1 MNPQGTRDENN
12 ILEKLAV
19 NTTYIRRILA
29 RQKMHDHFLSFRFFS
44 FFFSFFSLF
53 PLSRSIRLFLERKG
67 KKEKKKIKKETTIK
81 EHILRVPRIS
91 AEHLYSSIGFS
102 LRKNETKRRNLLS
115 ARARRRRVI
124 LLFRSRRMH
133 RFCSGTR
140 RHNANETLAKGNL
153 SSLSIRSGSVHTFID
168 RVIYYKQYLRFFFFC
183 TKR

>member
-1 MNPQGTRDENN
+1 
-12 ILEKLAV
+12 
-19 NTTYIRRILA
+19 
-29 RQKMHDHFLSFRFFS
+29 MHDHFLSFHFFPFS
-44 FFFSFFSLF
+44 FFLFFRYSLYLDPFVFSSNEK
-53 PLSRSIRLFLERKG
+53 ERK
-67 KKEKKKIKKETTIK
+67 KKKKETTIK

-153 SSLSIRSGSVHTFID
+153 SSLSIGQDLSIRLSTELFTINSI
-168 RVIYYKQYLRFFFFC
+168 
-183 TKR
+183 